1 MDTPFIRTLPVMSIT
16 PQAVQELLN
25 ELEASRASRKRA
37 WDNLQEI
44 RWVLKDTAGIELP
57 GPARQ
62 TIDLEGRIV
71 KDGVR
76 KTVKDRQI
84 ALDSLLKAI
93 REFRKYTDEPLTLRG
108 SDYAHAVQE
117 LNKAIYRVEGLLP

>member
-1 MDTPFIRTLPVMSIT
+1 VSLSPKDL
-16 PQAVQELLN
+16 QDLLDELK
-25 ELEASRASRKRA
+25 ASRASRRRA
-37 WDNLQEI
+37 WENLQEI

-57 GPARQ
+57 PPRRK

-76 KTVKDRQI
+76 SVVKDRQI
-84 ALDSLLKAI
+84 ALDELVKAI
-93 REFRKYTDEPLTLRG
+93 REFRKYTDQPLTLRG

-117 LNKAIYRVEGLLP
+117 LNKAIDRASGLLQ

>member
-1 MDTPFIRTLPVMSIT
+1 MLD
-16 PQAVQELLN
+16 

-37 WDNLQEI
+37 WENLQEI

-57 GPARQ
+57 PPKRK

-76 KTVKDRQI
+76 STVKDRQL
-84 ALDSLLKAI
+84 ALDDLVKAI
-93 REFRKYTDEPLTLRG
+93 REFRKFTDQPLTLRG
-108 SDYAHAVQE
+108 SDYGHAVQE
-117 LNKAIYRVEGLLP
+117 LNKAVDRAQGFLQ